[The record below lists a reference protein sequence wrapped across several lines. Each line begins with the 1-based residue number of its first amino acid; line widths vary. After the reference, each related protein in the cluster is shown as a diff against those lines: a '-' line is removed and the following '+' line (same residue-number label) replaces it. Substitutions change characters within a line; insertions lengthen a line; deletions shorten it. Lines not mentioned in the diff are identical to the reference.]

1 MGMSNL
7 PGVAPVPAS
16 VVERERPRRARL
28 HSIPDVGQV
37 VLAGLRP
44 EDGEHPVIVD
54 LEDRGREGFAGA
66 RADAALPVDFDP
78 AHRAPVSRAGSR
90 LMPLTKEDRN
100 RSGSPV
106 TSRSGSR
113 SNRAWNVTA
122 ISRRA
127 RWAPRQKRGPCPPK
141 PTCGL
146 GSRAR
151 SKTCGSAK
159 TAGSRLAAA

>member
-54 LEDRGREGFAGA
+54 LEDRGRECFAGPGP
-66 RADAALPVDFDP
+66 DAALPVDLDP
-78 AHRAPVSRAGSR
+78 AHPVPVSRAGTR
-90 LMPLTKEDRN
+90 LLPLTKEART

-106 TSRSGSR
+106 TSSSGSR
-113 SNRAWNVTA
+113 SKRAGNVTA
-122 ISRRA
+122 SSRRA
-127 RWAPRQKRGPCPPK
+127 R
-141 PTCGL
+141 
-146 GSRAR
+146 
-151 SKTCGSAK
+151 
-159 TAGSRLAAA
+159 